1 MIVGGS
7 TARPESIGDLL
18 GPELMGKLD
27 RVDVLSRKVFAGKLP
42 GERRSKR
49 RGQSVEF
56 DDFRSYVPGDDLRH
70 VDWNLLARLDKLY
83 VKLFRE
89 EEDLSL
95 VVLLDRSASMD
106 AGQPNKLVF
115 ASRLAMALG
124 YVGLVNNNRVSLA
137 AFGADESGPAL
148 HQLTPTRGRTGVSR
162 LAAFLLGGFTRG
174 EHAGS
179 GARTQRLRPTGG
191 GGAGLLQAATSA
203 LVRTNLGKGVLVVLS
218 DFLGEDDLARTLNNV
233 GGGRS
238 GFDSYCLQI
247 VAPTEL
253 EPDKEADLVGDLR
266 LTDVESGRA
275 AEVTISAPLIRNYK
289 KRFGAFTEDLNKQC
303 AARDIAHSL
312 IRTDADID
320 DLLLNSLRRRG
331 LLG

>member
-1 MIVGGS
+1 
-7 TARPESIGDLL
+7 
-18 GPELMGKLD
+18 MGKLD

-56 DDFRSYVPGDDLRH
+56 DDFRTYVPGDDLRH
-70 VDWNLLARLDKLY
+70 VDWNVFARLDKLY
-83 VKLFRE
+83 IKLFRE

-95 VVLLDRSASMD
+95 VVLLDRSPSMD
-106 AGQPNKLVF
+106 AGDPNKHVF
-115 ASRLAMALG
+115 AARLAMALG

-137 AFGADESGPAL
+137 AFGEGEFGPAL
-148 HQLTPTRGRTGVSR
+148 HQMTPTRGRMGVSR
-162 LAAFLLGGFTRG
+162 LASFLLDGFGT
-174 EHAGS
+174 ATAPA
-179 GARTQRLRPTGG
+179 ARVQQLRPRGG
-191 GGAGLLQAATSA
+191 GLLRAATSA
-203 LVRTNLGKGVLVVLS
+203 LVRTNMGKGVLVVLS
-218 DFLGEDDLARTLNNV
+218 DFLGEEDLGRTLNNV

-247 VAPTEL
+247 VSPAEL
-253 EPDKEADLVGDLR
+253 EPEKDVDLVGDLR
-266 LTDVESGRA
+266 LTDAESGRA
-275 AEVTISAPLIRNYK
+275 AEVTISPPLIRSYK
-289 KRFGAFTEDLNKQC
+289 KRFGAFTDDLSKQC

-312 IRTDADID
+312 IRTDANID